1 MAFYEKTS
9 EYTYR
14 LTVCQGYDSKG
25 KKLRKRKTI
34 KLDETL
40 TPKQA
45 EKELN
50 RQMVMFE
57 NEVLNGV
64 YLDGEKI
71 TFAEFTQKWFEDY
84 AEKILL

>member
-1 MAFYEKTS
+1 MAFFERIS
-9 EYTYR
+9 EFSYR

-40 TPKQA
+40 TLKQV

-57 NEVLNGV
+57 NEVLNGAQI
-64 YLDGEKI
+64 DSNRINFE
-71 TFAEFTQKWFEDY
+71 EFTQKWFKY
-84 AEKILL
+84 

>member
-1 MAFYEKTS
+1 MAFYEQVS

-34 KLDETL
+34 KLDKTL
-40 TPKQA
+40 TQKQA

-50 RQMVMFE
+50 KQLVLFE
-57 NEVLNGV
+57 QEVQNGEF
-64 YLDGEKI
+64 LD
-71 TFAEFTQKWFEDY
+71 
-84 AEKILL
+84 

>member
-1 MAFYEKTS
+1 MAFFEQISKF
-9 EYTYR
+9 TYR

-50 RQMVMFE
+50 RQMVIFE
-57 NEVLNGV
+57 N
-64 YLDGEKI
+64 
-71 TFAEFTQKWFEDY
+71 
-84 AEKILL
+84 

>member
-1 MAFYEKTS
+1 MAFYEQVS

-14 LTVCQGYDSKG
+14 ITVCQGYDSKG

-34 KLDETL
+34 TLDKNL

-45 EKELN
+45 EKELD
-50 RQMVMFE
+50 RQKFMFE

-71 TFAEFTQKWFEDY
+71 TFAEFTQRWLEDY
-84 AEKILL
+84 AEKI

>member
-1 MAFYEKTS
+1 MAFYEQIS
-9 EYTYR
+9 EFTYR

-50 RQMVMFE
+50 RQ
-57 NEVLNGV
+57 
-64 YLDGEKI
+64 
-71 TFAEFTQKWFEDY
+71 W
-84 AEKILL
+84 